1 MKRKSIIIIV
11 IISLV
16 LIFHTQIYIGLWF
29 GAAYVEKWVTDY
41 RITKLEQKSREKNRE
56 AVEKYIKKEYGD
68 IIYKICEI
76 KYIGRGNGWSVYSQF
91 DLDTPFAD
99 GVMWVNSEDQSILG
113 GFNIEGSKFQHN
125 YAEWVKKQVGIDDEN
140 VELEFT
146 GTFDE
151 PYIDFD
157 KITTL
162 SEDCREVFENTHNLY
177 AKFCQVKNIT
187 SLTEEN
193 KIEQAKF
200 AREKYLL
207 PAMNITGITKDKKKY
222 FGGHID
228 LSNGSF
234 KKNEDLCFTFVF
246 DARISDSEL
255 IEKRYWN

>member
-1 MKRKSIIIIV
+1 MLASTIIFKEPLFPFKFTKYILTYKYANYKINKEDTIKEEQYRNINIKTADEWVHKYFGAVVSEVVECEYIGKRKGWHPDSEFV
-11 IISLV
+11 IHMPFCNDKK
-16 LIFHTQIYIGLWF
+16 IF
-29 GAAYVEKWVTDY
+29 VESETEKVFTRDFDIATD
-41 RITKLEQKSREKNRE
+41 
-56 AVEKYIKKEYGD
+56 
-68 IIYKICEI
+68 
-76 KYIGRGNGWSVYSQF
+76 
-91 DLDTPFAD
+91 P
-99 GVMWVNSEDQSILG
+99 
-113 GFNIEGSKFQHN
+113 KFQHL
-125 YAEWVKKQVGIDDEN
+125 YSEWVKKQVGIDDEN
-140 VELEFT
+140 VEFGFT